1 MRRCG
6 AKTVTDITLLT
17 TFLIIG
23 GIGFLFLLVSLVVG
37 DIFDAFGLDF
47 GLDASH
53 DFGIFDSRV
62 ISVFL
67 VAFGGFGVIGSQVG
81 FGALGSTL
89 FGLGGGLAFGTIVFF
104 FGKFLYGQQSTSS
117 VRAEDLIGRTAQVVV
132 NIKPDQLGQIS
143 CRIGDE
149 KIEKLA
155 RAVGGEEI
163 KAGQLVRIDSIG
175 SDSVIVSVDAGEG
188 FSLFS
193 EKA

>member
-1 MRRCG
+1 
-6 AKTVTDITLLT
+6 VTDITLLT

-23 GIGFLFLLVSLVVG
+23 GVGFLFLLISLVVG
-37 DIFDAFGLDF
+37 DIFDAFGMDF

-67 VAFGGFGVIGSQVG
+67 VAFGGFGTIGVQAG
-81 FGALGSTL
+81 FGAVMSSLCGL
-89 FGLGGGLAFGTIVFF
+89 LGGVVFAALVFF

-117 VRAEDLIGRTAQVVV
+117 VSTEDLIGRTAQVIV

-149 KIEKLA
+149 KVEKLA
-155 RAVGGEEI
+155 RALGGEEI
-163 KAGQLVRIDSIG
+163 KAGQLVRIESIG
-175 SDSVIVSVDAGEG
+175 SDSVIVSVESGEG
-188 FSLFS
+188 YSLFS
-193 EKA
+193 ERA

>member
-1 MRRCG
+1 M
-6 AKTVTDITLLT
+6 TDITLLT

-23 GIGFLFLLVSLVVG
+23 GIGFLFLLISLVVG
-37 DIFDAFGLDF
+37 DIFDILGLDF

-67 VAFGGFGVIGSQVG
+67 VAFGGFGVIGAQIG
-81 FGALGSTL
+81 LGALGSTL
-89 FGLGGGLAFGTIVFF
+89 GGLVGGLAFGTIVFF
-104 FGKFLYGQQSTSS
+104 FGKFLYAQQSTSA

-155 RAVGGEEI
+155 RTAGGEEL

-193 EKA
+193 ERA